1 MIEKITNRG
10 FYENGT
16 FFECKSIDK
25 YFFSF
30 VDIAKNF
37 DRATG
42 FFCDFVEMQ
51 NFDIR
56 KGYVIINDTKSRFLS
71 FLIFGDIENFK
82 NALQNIYDRLKNQKQ
97 YENKK
102 ETVNQIDRRIVRII
116 YQQTFFF
123 IQNDILLD
131 TEKPIFKDFINKYR
145 YLINSEN
152 ENEKN
157 ELSECS
163 SEVVNDL
170 KAYWR
175 RFYAN
180 KKAIWKHKKTNF
192 FQKIFLNKAY
202 LLRKKTHNFFDFFA
216 NFQKKMGNF

>member
-42 FFCDFVEMQ
+42 FFWDLVEM
-51 NFDIR
+51 NKFDTR
-56 KGYVIINDTKSRFLS
+56 KGYIIINDNQSRYFT
-71 FLIFGDIENFK
+71 FLIFGDIENLK
-82 NALQNIYDRLKNQKQ
+82 NALQNIYDKLKNQKQ

-123 IQNDILLD
+123 IQNDTLLD
-131 TEKPIFKDFINKYR
+131 TEKPIFKDFLNKYK

-157 ELSECS
+157 ELSEC
-163 SEVVNDL
+163 NCDFTDNL
-170 KAYWR
+170 KAFWK
-175 RFYAN
+175 RFYTN
-180 KKAIWKHKKTNF
+180 KKAI
-192 FQKIFLNKAY
+192 
-202 LLRKKTHNFFDFFA
+202 
-216 NFQKKMGNF
+216 